1 MRYFFCFLGMVMCVI
16 GCERQTYK
24 SGERLYKTHCANC
37 HMDNGAGLG
46 ALIPPLAGADY
57 LADHQDELPCL
68 IRKGLQDTIIVNG
81 KKYAEK
87 MPANEALSDI
97 QITNILNYVNSSWGN
112 QYPAFQ
118 LEALR
123 EMLKKCQ

>member
-1 MRYFFCFLGMVMCVI
+1 MRYLFLFIAVYGMA
-16 GCERQTYK
+16 CERQPYQ

-37 HMDNGAGLG
+37 HMDNGEGLG
-46 ALIPPLAGADY
+46 ALMPPLAGSDY
-57 LADHQDELPCL
+57 LAEHQDDLPCL
-68 IRKGLQDTIIVNG
+68 IRKGLQDTIVVNG
-81 KKYAEK
+81 KIYAEK

-112 QYPAFQ
+112 QHPAFQ

-123 EMLKKCQ
+123 EVLKKCQ